1 MPFNNPYI
9 NTAGQFGAYNPSTVA
24 QYPGQQVAPAYQ
36 GQFGQTA
43 QQSIHGFIY
52 VTGLDGAK
60 AYPMPPNSE
69 VPLFDST
76 DDVIY
81 LKTTDG
87 AGFPTITICDVYKR
101 GDASGDSGEY
111 VTRDELDRTYRDLA
125 GQLEQVR
132 GEINELV
139 PTSAAA
145 AAGTEQ
151 STADKAGNGRRST
164 RRSKAG
170 ASEQQ

>member
-1 MPFNNPYI
+1 MPYPNPYL
-9 NTAGQFGAYNPSTVA
+9 NNLGAYQPM
-24 QYPGQQVAPAYQ
+24 QQQVGQYTPQ
-36 GQFGQTA
+36 GMGQMA
-43 QQSIHGFIY
+43 QPPVHGFIH

-76 DDVIY
+76 DDVLYI
-81 LKTTDG
+81 KTTDG
-87 AGFPTITICDVYKR
+87 AGFPTIRVCDVYER
-101 GDASGDSGEY
+101 GTSDGDQVEY

-125 GQLEQVR
+125 GQLDRIR

-139 PTSAAA
+139 PTATAAA
-145 AAGTEQ
+145 AAAEQ
-151 STADKAGNGRRST
+151 GPADKAGTGRRSA
-164 RRSKAG
+164 RRGKAG

>member
-9 NTAGQFGAYNPSTVA
+9 NTAGQFGAYQPMQQMPVVQQSQVG
-24 QYPGQQVAPAYQ
+24 QYMPQ
-36 GQFGQTA
+36 GAA
-43 QQSIHGFIY
+43 QQPIHGFIY

-76 DDVIY
+76 GDVLYI
-81 LKTTDG
+81 KTTDG
-87 AGFPTITICDVYKR
+87 AGFPTIVTCDVYKR
-101 GDASGDSGEY
+101 GDADADSGEY
-111 VTRDELDRTYRDLA
+111 VTRDELDHAYRDLA
-125 GQLEQVR
+125 GQLDQMR

-164 RRSKAG
+164 RRGKAG